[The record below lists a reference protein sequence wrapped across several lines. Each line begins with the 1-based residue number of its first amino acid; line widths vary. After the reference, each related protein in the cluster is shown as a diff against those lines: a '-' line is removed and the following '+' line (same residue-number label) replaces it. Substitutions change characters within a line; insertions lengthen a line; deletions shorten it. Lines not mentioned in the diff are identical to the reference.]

1 MNQIKF
7 TDLLKLSDE
16 ELSNLKLIFNSNW
29 TYNPNDNPAYIRE
42 KFGNEKQD
50 LDLLEMYKHGE
61 AELELVKYSTRLHDP
76 NNKRF
81 TNDELAFCFIP
92 YSGEE
97 WLLANVFKVLDDS
110 KELIAV
116 DEDAM
121 SDYRQYLGRLV
132 ITWKNRNT
140 RNIRMKNLDSIKKL
154 TVKTILEE
162 PLDKLSKEFP
172 GYKNVAVGYYELK
185 RKLNVSSEWKS
196 YLKARKG
203 VYLISDVSNGKL
215 YVGSAYGRDG
225 IYGRWKTYMDSGFD
239 KNELENGK
247 YPNKKFQQIVKEYG
261 MEYIQRNF
269 RYTILETFT
278 DEISN
283 EDIINRE
290 SWWKERLLTKKYGYN
305 AN

>member
-1 MNQIKF
+1 MKLIKF
-7 TDLLKLSDE
+7 TDLLKLPDE
-16 ELSNLKLIFNSNW
+16 ELSKLKLIFNSNW
-29 TYNPNDNPAYIRE
+29 IYNPNDNPAYIRE

-61 AELELVKYSTRLHDP
+61 TELELVKYSTRLHNP
-76 NNKRF
+76 GNKRF
-81 TNDELAFCFIP
+81 TNGELVFCFIP
-92 YSGEE
+92 YGDEE
-97 WLLANVFKVLDDS
+97 WLLTNVFKVLDDS
-110 KELIAV
+110 KELIDV

-121 SDYRQYLGRLV
+121 SDYKQYLGRLV

-162 PLDKLSKEFP
+162 PLDELSKEFP

-185 RKLNVSSEWKS
+185 RKLDVSNEWKS

-203 VYLISDVSNGKL
+203 IYLISDVSNGKL
-215 YVGSAYGRDG
+215 YVGSAYGKDG
-225 IYGRWKTYMDSGFD
+225 IYGRWKTYIDSGFD

-247 YPNKKFQQIVKEYG
+247 YPNERFQQIVKEYG
-261 MEYIQRNF
+261 MGYIQRNF
-269 RYTILETFT
+269 RYTILESFT

-290 SWWKERLLTKKYGYN
+290 SWWKKRLLTKEYGYN